1 MSSWSYHKFGI
12 LVFLPKWVLGDSFG
26 EKLCDPEF
34 RNSVKDTG
42 DQMPPLVNLLLNMFT
57 FPFSIQLEFRKYHHS
72 LFTILSKLRTRITR
86 TGRALVWLHQF
97 FPILPA
103 VFCKPSIPRIRL
115 PLGLQFVF
123 DCWSHVNEKMLSLTS
138 QYMDTNLLIKME
150 SRIMVCMV
158 YKYYTV
164 KKHVPIFLCIPL
176 WGSLFRSGTIWGA
189 SETATLQSNQTPK
202 QNRASITL
210 SENIERNY
218 FYFNMF
224 LLLSEIKLYSNHMA
238 EHHNHLKRRTSPKTL
253 TLSYVYCYFN
263 GRVCLKHKFKSH
275 DTYSFWKHILL
286 TLLPPNLTEI

>member
-1 MSSWSYHKFGI
+1 MTPLERSYVVLSSEI
-12 LVFLPKWVLGDSFG
+12 LLRTQETK
-26 EKLCDPEF
+26 C
-34 RNSVKDTG
+34 R
-42 DQMPPLVNLLLNMFT
+42 LLWT
-57 FPFSIQLEFRKYHHS
+57 FYWTCSLSLSHIQLEFRKYHHS
-72 LFTILSKLRTRITR
+72 LFTILSKLRMQITR

-176 WGSLFRSGTIWGA
+176 WGSLFRSGHW
-189 SETATLQSNQTPK
+189 SN
-202 QNRASITL
+202 
-210 SENIERNY
+210 
-218 FYFNMF
+218 F
-224 LLLSEIKLYSNHMA
+224 
-238 EHHNHLKRRTSPKTL
+238 
-253 TLSYVYCYFN
+253 
-263 GRVCLKHKFKSH
+263 
-275 DTYSFWKHILL
+275 
-286 TLLPPNLTEI
+286 